1 MKYGLTP
8 EQYHFIEE
16 EVVGPLES
24 LGAKVWVFGSR
35 ARGDHKKFSGL
46 DLMVETENDVRFV
59 ISQIDEMLIESSFP
73 YKVEIV
79 IKNDFEQSYIENFE
93 NEKVEF

>member
-1 MKYGLTP
+1 MHTYNGVLAEQVYQFVQKFYWKTKY
-8 EQYHFIEE
+8 EIRIN
-16 EVVGPLES
+16 
-24 LGAKVWVFGSR
+24 SR
-35 ARGDHKKFSGL
+35 AIPFYRRRGCRSVGIFWGK
-46 DLMVETENDVRFV
+46 DVRFV

-79 IKNDFEQSYIENFE
+79 LKNDFAQSYIENFE